1 MTSILL
7 RLLSLL
13 ASETSRMKTNSWLD
27 RSEKFVMLGLSGGG
41 WSTTLAS
48 AVDPRIQLSFPT
60 AGSIPFDLKVGACK
74 SSADDVLRF
83 DLSTRQHTRQ
93 SSVQNLVG

>member
-1 MTSILL
+1 
-7 RLLSLL
+7 
-13 ASETSRMKTNSWLD
+13 MKTDSWLD

-74 SSADDVLRF
+74 SSADDVDVLKF
-83 DLSTRQHTRQ
+83 DDLSTRQ
-93 SSVQNLVG
+93 SSVQNLGG

>member
-1 MTSILL
+1 
-7 RLLSLL
+7 
-13 ASETSRMKTNSWLD
+13 MKTDSWLD

-74 SSADDVLRF
+74 SSADDVNVLRF
-83 DLSTRQHTRQ
+83 DLSTHQHSTSQ
-93 SSVQNLVG
+93 SSVQNLVVPRLTEE

>member
-1 MTSILL
+1 
-7 RLLSLL
+7 
-13 ASETSRMKTNSWLD
+13 MKTNSWLD

-93 SSVQNLVG
+93 SSVQNYVVPT

>member
-1 MTSILL
+1 
-7 RLLSLL
+7 
-13 ASETSRMKTNSWLD
+13 MKTNSWLD

-74 SSADDVLRF
+74 RSSADDVLRF

-93 SSVQNLVG
+93 SSVQNLVQG

>member
-1 MTSILL
+1 
-7 RLLSLL
+7 
-13 ASETSRMKTNSWLD
+13 
-27 RSEKFVMLGLSGGG
+27 MLGLSGGG

-74 SSADDVLRF
+74 SSADDVVKF
-83 DLSTRQHTRQ
+83 DLSTRQ